1 MWIYQGCRTVV
12 NDSVSL
18 KENNLE
24 ILRVAYNCR
33 TILHF
38 FQKSLRGSRLI
49 VTNCSEYISG
59 VRFSGLWSSQRSTEN
74 CKKKVYE
81 KWNKRKKIV
90 AICLTIL
97 ALLQM
102 FSFEKNDRDGELGAW
117 VSSLVYLWK
126 IAFKSSIWSKPLGGG
141 ESFLHLSDRASL
153 SNYSDIS
160 KKKYCYNRPTCSCC
174 KRCTNF
180 RVEKVVP
187 NDVSVTG

>member
-141 ESFLHLSDRASL
+141 GVFSSFKWPGVFIKLFWYIKEKILLQPSD
-153 SNYSDIS
+153 
-160 KKKYCYNRPTCSCC
+160 
-174 KRCTNF
+174 
-180 RVEKVVP
+180 V
-187 NDVSVTG
+187 